1 MGRVSARRLEARK
14 TLDRVVRGRE
24 RVIVR
29 RGGKNVA
36 AIVPIEDLAALEGLE
51 DQQDAKDFRAAKR
64 QWQRRGRKIVPW
76 VKLKAEL
83 GL

>member
-1 MGRVSARRLEARK
+1 MAHLSGSKVRDTE
-14 TLDRVVRGRE
+14 TLDRVVRDRE

-36 AIVPIEDLAALEGLE
+36 AVVPIEDLAALERME
-51 DQQDAKDFRAAKR
+51 DRRDDKDFLAAKR
-64 QWQRRGRKIVPW
+64 QWQRGGKKVVAW
-76 VKLKAEL
+76 DKLKAEL